1 MESAGGWLEKT
12 LVDLGL
18 DLDRDIISG
27 LVSYCELAQPLDAK
41 EYLLNI
47 IGQEASKGVIE
58 EYLQRRGQSDLIG
71 STPAVQS
78 SRLQTYIKPLTEK
91 HVISGGK
98 KQVRTSKDTGPS
110 DQGQAE
116 PKTSTVSSYIGNA
129 GPSEASESRQKGIQG
144 KSRKKKAGKVVSLA
158 KAAKGSFVFQQGK
171 PCPCQARQHRL
182 VSNCLSCGKIVCEQE
197 GEGPCSFCGALVLKE
212 GSTYAGLEESM
223 PPISDAEFAAEA
235 YAKRLVDYDRN
246 SAARTTVID
255 DQSDYYEIEGNSW
268 LSNEV
273 FKFLQ
278 YATYWLHL
286 PTSNYKQLSS
296 LLYRLSFY
304 LFFLSLQE
312 KQLLRKKQ
320 EETEEAEQAKRN
332 KVVVTFD
339 LVGRKVILNR
349 DEVEELESENR
360 LLRPLDEGDRELNR
374 IKPNPSLRIQPV
386 FVDPGPI
393 RKPAKGKQSNKGS
406 LSKGLCLEIT
416 GRVQH
421 DSNELK
427 HFMIDNRLETSS
439 IGNLGKVQN

>member
-58 EYLQRRGQSDLIG
+58 EYLQRRGQSDLIS

-98 KQVRTSKDTGPS
+98 KQVRTSKDTVPS
-110 DQGQAE
+110 DQGRAE
-116 PKTSTVSSYIGNA
+116 PKTNTVSSYIGNT

-158 KAAKGSFVFQQGK
+158 EAAKGSFVFQQGK

-182 VSNCLSCGKIVCEQE
+182 VSNCLACGKIVCEQE

-268 LSNEV
+268 LSNE
-273 FKFLQ
+273 
-278 YATYWLHL
+278 
-286 PTSNYKQLSS
+286 
-296 LLYRLSFY
+296 
-304 LFFLSLQE
+304 E

-320 EETEEAEQAKRN
+320 EETEEAELAKRN

-360 LLRPLDEGDRELNR
+360 LLRPLDEGDREANR

-386 FVDPGPI
+386 FLDPGPI

-427 HFMIDNRLETSS
+427 HLMIDNRLETSS
-439 IGNLGKVQN
+439 IGNLGNVQN

>member
-158 KAAKGSFVFQQGK
+158 EAAKGSFVFQQGK

-268 LSNEV
+268 LSNE
-273 FKFLQ
+273 
-278 YATYWLHL
+278 
-286 PTSNYKQLSS
+286 
-296 LLYRLSFY
+296 
-304 LFFLSLQE
+304 E

>member
-58 EYLQRRGQSDLIG
+58 EYLQRRGQSDLIS

-110 DQGQAE
+110 DQGQGE
-116 PKTSTVSSYIGNA
+116 PKTNTVSSYIGNA

-158 KAAKGSFVFQQGK
+158 EAAKGSFVFQQGK

-223 PPISDAEFAAEA
+223 PPTSDAEFAAEA

-268 LSNEV
+268 LSNE
-273 FKFLQ
+273 
-278 YATYWLHL
+278 
-286 PTSNYKQLSS
+286 
-296 LLYRLSFY
+296 
-304 LFFLSLQE
+304 E

-320 EETEEAEQAKRN
+320 EETEEAELAKRN

-349 DEVEELESENR
+349 DEAEELESENR
-360 LLRPLDEGDRELNR
+360 LLRPLDEGDREVNR

-439 IGNLGKVQN
+439 TGNLGKVQN